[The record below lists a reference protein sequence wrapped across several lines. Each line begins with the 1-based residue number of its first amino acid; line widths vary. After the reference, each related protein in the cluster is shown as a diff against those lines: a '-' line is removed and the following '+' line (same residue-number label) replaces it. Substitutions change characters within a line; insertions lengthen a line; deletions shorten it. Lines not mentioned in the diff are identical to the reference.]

1 MGSEILPWW
10 EMLLRLGLAVVLGGL
25 VGVNREL
32 AHKPAGVKTLV
43 MVCLGSAL
51 IMIVSIE
58 MFLLYAAQSTNIDP
72 SRIAAQV
79 VTGVGFL
86 GAGTIIHAEG
96 GFVRGLTTAASIWAV
111 AGIGLACGSGMY
123 MLAALATGLTVGAL
137 ALINRFMRSTS
148 KRVKQQHKN
157 D

>member
-1 MGSEILPWW
+1 MGIESLPWW
-10 EMLLRLGLAVVLGGL
+10 EMLLRLGLAVGLGGL
-25 VGVNREL
+25 VGLNRER

-58 MFLLYAAQSTNIDP
+58 MFVRYAGQSTNIDP
-72 SRIAAQV
+72 GRIAAQV

-96 GFVRGLTTAASIWAV
+96 GLVRGLTTAASIWAV

-123 MLAALATGLTVGAL
+123 LLAALSTGLAVSAL
-137 ALINRFMRSTS
+137 ALINRFMRTTT
-148 KRVKQQHKN
+148 KRGKQQSKN